1 MDILFLTFIGATTL
15 LWLSIYGYLFFLWV
29 KAPRKSLHS
38 PKLSECPQI
47 ALVIPTLNEEGLIL
61 TKLKDLENSDYPSCR
76 INVLVVD
83 GGSADRTVEHV
94 KREID
99 SGKNI
104 RLVCVDK
111 SSGKSDQIRNAFQL
125 IQEEIA
131 VVTDT
136 DSVFEPSCL
145 GELVSRIR
153 PARQGPVGGRR

>member
-1 MDILFLTFIGATTL
+1 MNALYITFIGASAF
-15 LWLSIYGYLFFLWV
+15 LWFSIYGYLFFLWV
-29 KAPRKSLHS
+29 KACRKPRPL

-47 ALVIPTLNEEGLIL
+47 GLVIPTLNEEGLIL

-136 DSVFEPSCL
+136 DSVLEPSCL

-153 PARQGPVGGRR
+153 PAQQGPVGGRR